1 MVMGAC
7 SDMDFFNRCG
17 NYNTYFY
24 LDSEVRV
31 MKIKMTE
38 YITEIE
44 ADARELRESNTLAN
58 NFAMMLSRAFQ
69 NREPLDDE
77 EEGEANEMQ

>member
-1 MVMGAC
+1 ML
-7 SDMDFFNRCG
+7 NLIL
-17 NYNTYFY
+17 NT
-24 LDSEVRV
+24 LSKGKVKP

-44 ADARELRESNTLAN
+44 ADARELRESNTLGA

-69 NREPLDDE
+69 SRERFDDDE
-77 EEGEANEMQ
+77 EEDEAEGEG